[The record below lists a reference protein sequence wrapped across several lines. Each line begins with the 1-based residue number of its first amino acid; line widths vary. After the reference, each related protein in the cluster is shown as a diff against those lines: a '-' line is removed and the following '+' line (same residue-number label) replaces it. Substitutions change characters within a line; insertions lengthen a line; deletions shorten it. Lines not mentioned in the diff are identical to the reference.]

1 MPTTRMR
8 VFRALALKPLALK
21 MVSIGALAILPACA
35 SPPAPEAPAVARAD
49 TGLDRMERLTLTA
62 NRCWITSRDPAF
74 AAYTLAPELSSF
86 SGKPRFLLVPRGKP
100 EARPLL
106 VVEGQSG
113 STNVATY
120 GPLMSVKLAGRI
132 SSDIDRWGNGSASCT
147 S

>member
-1 MPTTRMR
+1 MLGFSTHVLWSVSAGRSIRTMLT
-8 VFRALALKPLALK
+8 VGVLALL
-21 MVSIGALAILPACA
+21 SACA
-35 SPPAPEAPAVARAD
+35 PAPQAYSTAASKAD

-62 NRCWITSRDPAF
+62 NRCWIKSLDPAF

-113 STNVATY
+113 STHVSTY
-120 GPLMSVKLAGRI
+120 GPLMNDKIAGRI
-132 SSDIDRWGNGSASCT
+132 SNDIGRWSNGSASCT
-147 S
+147 A